1 MAKGKPSHD
10 SLYKETFGYLFPQAV
25 ELFLPDLFPLME
37 IKDFK
42 PSDLL
47 PQEIRI
53 NNETRIVDMLAE
65 TTIEGEKVLF
75 HVEFQS
81 SRVPEYNKKMF
92 DYYIRL
98 LIKNKCMVIPIV
110 VYSHDSG
117 VTEPDCFTL
126 ERDYIKTIDFYFH
139 SIQLTQKYW
148 RDYVDTDNPIAAG
161 LIAAMFHREDERI
174 EMMMESI
181 RIIEANDLDEPVIAL
196 LLNLFDSYIQ
206 FTTEEKR
213 IIKNLVQK
221 KYGKRGVD
229 LYVDRTKLKEIYPFT
244 YREGEEKGIEKGRNQ
259 TITICKML
267 VKGRSLKEISN
278 ETGLTIEE
286 IETIR
291 SELFEM

>member
-1 MAKGKPSHD
+1 MK
-10 SLYKETFGYLFPQAV
+10 T
-25 ELFLPDLFPLME
+25 
-37 IKDFK
+37 
-42 PSDLL
+42 
-47 PQEIRI
+47 
-53 NNETRIVDMLAE
+53 
-65 TTIEGEKVLF
+65 
-75 HVEFQS
+75 
-81 SRVPEYNKKMF
+81 SRHIQLN
-92 DYYIRL
+92 
-98 LIKNKCMVIPIV
+98 
-110 VYSHDSG
+110 
-117 VTEPDCFTL
+117 
-126 ERDYIKTIDFYFH
+126 
-139 SIQLTQKYW
+139 SIQLKQKYW

-244 YREGEEKGIEKGRNQ
+244 YREGRQDGLVEGQEKGRKEGRKEGRKKGRLEA
-259 TITICKML
+259 ITIYKML
-267 VKGRSLKEISN
+267 IKGSTLKEISN
-278 ETGLTIEE
+278 ETGLTIKE

>member
-1 MAKGKPSHD
+1 MK
-10 SLYKETFGYLFPQAV
+10 T
-25 ELFLPDLFPLME
+25 
-37 IKDFK
+37 
-42 PSDLL
+42 
-47 PQEIRI
+47 
-53 NNETRIVDMLAE
+53 
-65 TTIEGEKVLF
+65 
-75 HVEFQS
+75 
-81 SRVPEYNKKMF
+81 SRHIQLN
-92 DYYIRL
+92 
-98 LIKNKCMVIPIV
+98 
-110 VYSHDSG
+110 
-117 VTEPDCFTL
+117 
-126 ERDYIKTIDFYFH
+126 
-139 SIQLTQKYW
+139 SIQLKQKYW

-206 FTTEEKR
+206 FTTEEQE
-213 IIKNLVQK
+213 ILKNLVQK